1 MCRALK
7 GYFFLPSQAICALF
21 KFYFFF
27 CRTVDKPQ
35 TLVLVGRT
43 GKDQMEPFPLSVPSY
58 LSFESENKA
67 YSYQFS
73 TSDGL
78 LQACKHPEISH
89 FRNNSVLVG

>member
-1 MCRALK
+1 ML
-7 GYFFLPSQAICALF
+7 YLNFIL
-21 KFYFFF
+21 FF